1 MSPCRSLTGLS
12 CTAQIATAANKLKD
26 DLARCE
32 LNLKAELGE
41 CQTQN
46 EIEGLALQ
54 SWLQNIETRIQGAAV
69 GVMGRLAS
77 LESAHEAS
85 KHETRE
91 MCEAVG
97 TACVERALQ
106 VADSK
111 FSDLEQ
117 DMNEIC
123 EENVTRLEDLEHAGA
138 QLEETVHHTIGRV
151 SQLEE
156 RATGAEKTLQR
167 QAVDAA
173 RANIM
178 AETSLSLMEL
188 DLDEKMNVLDT
199 SMQHRIGTEIS
210 GVRERLDAERD
221 EQLRSSKALRRL
233 QKLMSRPDAGEI
245 FRSFDT
251 DGDGTINRSELQDG
265 FAKIGE
271 PLDDA
276 DMHALMAL
284 VDGDG
289 DGNVDYKE
297 FEQMSKMSEK
307 MVEMA
312 SAASVARAK
321 LESEIST
328 LQSTAAGMTNA
339 IAVMTATV
347 DGLTS
352 TVDGV
357 TNAVDAVTGTVD
369 GVTSKID
376 GMMGTIDGM
385 KGAIDDT
392 AGAVSAFDDLPGRLD
407 GMATALDGLTALG
420 EQVQAAEDNISQMN
434 GEIRGRPDAGV
445 DSTAMSNMM
454 SEMDNKLAGQ
464 LAEQLAEQRAELSN
478 LIEIKNGG
486 LNDLF
491 KSAIAKEVAVLKDLV
506 GAEIS
511 GVRERLDAERDEQLR
526 SSKALRRLQK
536 LMSRPDAGEIF
547 RSFDTDGD
555 GTINRSELQDGFA
568 KIGEPLDDADMHA
581 LMALVDG
588 DGDGNV
594 DYKEF
599 EQMSKMSEK
608 MVEMASAASVEREKL
623 MLLVETTREDLTN
636 MLDSKCADVVESTA
650 HSVDQ
655 LHSTVDSI
663 SGRVEEKVEAEVQEM
678 RAALSGQSLV
688 LKQLRQGIETHTE
701 ALDLVQYH
709 VDLVHR
715 QLSEADIANM
725 TESIILRAAQVR
737 HEERSAKVLHAA
749 NTALQEVHRHTESL
763 VALQEDVG
771 HDRATHEKAFS
782 ALHSQIV
789 HLSACLDDAEVHIN
803 LDLALIHAATS
814 RQSEQ
819 IFGLQARVDTI
830 QMKAVEGDVQCE
842 WLQEQISTNEMTAT
856 QAIEKVQGNV
866 ERVYRSLNDAEVNL
880 LAELSIAQAGVSRS
894 FEQISA
900 VRQISAAQTSAVA
913 ESCETSRAL
922 NKSELASLAR
932 VIRASISAVQVTSDH
947 WVPHL
952 LLTAHSF
959 MLSSLPM
966 ADCCTVA
973 FHSGPCGPG
982 G

>member
-312 SAASVARAK
+312 SAASV
-321 LESEIST
+321 
-328 LQSTAAGMTNA
+328 
-339 IAVMTATV
+339 
-347 DGLTS
+347 
-352 TVDGV
+352 
-357 TNAVDAVTGTVD
+357 
-369 GVTSKID
+369 
-376 GMMGTIDGM
+376 
-385 KGAIDDT
+385 
-392 AGAVSAFDDLPGRLD
+392 
-407 GMATALDGLTALG
+407 
-420 EQVQAAEDNISQMN
+420 
-434 GEIRGRPDAGV
+434 
-445 DSTAMSNMM
+445 
-454 SEMDNKLAGQ
+454 
-464 LAEQLAEQRAELSN
+464 
-478 LIEIKNGG
+478 
-486 LNDLF
+486 
-491 KSAIAKEVAVLKDLV
+491 
-506 GAEIS
+506 
-511 GVRERLDAERDEQLR
+511 
-526 SSKALRRLQK
+526 
-536 LMSRPDAGEIF
+536 
-547 RSFDTDGD
+547 
-555 GTINRSELQDGFA
+555 
-568 KIGEPLDDADMHA
+568 
-581 LMALVDG
+581 
-588 DGDGNV
+588 
-594 DYKEF
+594 
-599 EQMSKMSEK
+599 
-608 MVEMASAASVEREKL
+608 EREKL

-678 RAALSGQSLV
+678 RAALSGQSLL

-947 WVPHL
+947 KAHTYCSPPTP
-952 LLTAHSF
+952 TAHRPQF
-959 MLSSLPM
+959 HVVFA
-966 ADCCTVA
+966 AD
-973 FHSGPCGPG
+973 G
-982 G
+982 